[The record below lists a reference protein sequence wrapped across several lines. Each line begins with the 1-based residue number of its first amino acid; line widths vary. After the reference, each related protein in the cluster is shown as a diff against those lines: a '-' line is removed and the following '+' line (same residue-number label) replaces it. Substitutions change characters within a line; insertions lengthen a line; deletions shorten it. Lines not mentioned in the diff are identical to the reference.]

1 MLRLV
6 KNRLTT
12 TNLTTRLPVTN
23 PNTMRSNMI
32 DGPYTPTYTLADKVI
47 FWLSGFT
54 AGFIFAI
61 LMLGK

>member
-1 MLRLV
+1 
-6 KNRLTT
+6 
-12 TNLTTRLPVTN
+12 
-23 PNTMRSNMI
+23 MI
-32 DGPYTPTYTLADKVI
+32 DGPYTPTTYTLADKVI